1 MNHVYKVPV
10 IPQNLSKQETII
22 QVAEVLNHLSN
33 VTDDI
38 LTHISNR
45 VDKSRKKLTDIS
57 ERVDKVNMKINKL
70 TGAKKATQ
78 VFSSCKY
85 PGTDVSH
92 QYISIFSEVK
102 PPELIRHKV
111 KHKKITLNEEPLEK
125 LHVYHVKVKKNDNK
139 EHVRG
144 LGDIPNDI
152 DCVNDLL
159 LYNSGKNL
167 YKNFVMSDALE
178 ISQQIKEQV
187 YNDSASIGAAPYSI
201 SERSTLTRSSTQT
214 YFYTPNLGEV
224 PALDV
229 PLDLPD
235 LPNIADDLRYDTEL
249 GPGIAP
255 SVTTTPNIPDLPI
268 IEPTEPNK
276 ENSPEIELPPPP
288 PIKGTLENEE
298 IQLTKSVAIEIK
310 TPEPPTH
317 PVKEETS
324 PTKLSEFPQINMRAS
339 LMEAIRKA
347 GGTKNLK
354 SATMVKNEKSTKSA
368 SGGDLMA
375 DLHAK
380 LSMRRKGISGTKKQD
395 NSMDA
400 STALEKISAMIPPP
414 VNEINE
420 NNTEDEDWDD

>member
-1 MNHVYKVPV
+1 MNHAYKVPV

-22 QVAEVLNHLSN
+22 QVVEVLNHLSN

-38 LTHISNR
+38 LKHISNKVESSRTKLLNISDR
-45 VDKSRKKLTDIS
+45 VG
-57 ERVDKVNMKINKL
+57 KVNMKIEKL

-85 PGTDVSH
+85 PATDVNQ
-92 QYISIFSEVK
+92 QYISIFSDVK
-102 PPELIRHKV
+102 SPELVRHKV
-111 KHKKITLNEEPLEK
+111 KHKKITFNEEPLDK
-125 LHVYHVKVKKNDNK
+125 LYVYHVKVKKNDNK
-139 EHVRG
+139 ETVNG
-144 LGDIPNDI
+144 LGDIPNDV

-178 ISQQIKEQV
+178 VSQQIKEQEH
-187 YNDSASIGAAPYSI
+187 NDSSSIGAAPLSI

-235 LPNIADDLRYDTEL
+235 LPNVADDLRYDTEL

-255 SVTTTPNIPDLPI
+255 SVTTTPNIPDLPV
-268 IEPTEPNK
+268 IEQTEQAK
-276 ENSPEIELPPPP
+276 ENLPEIELPLPPP
-288 PIKGTLENEE
+288 PSI
-298 IQLTKSVAIEIK
+298 IK
-310 TPEPPTH
+310 TDESQQLQKVPIKIEPPKPSTP
-317 PVKEETS
+317 PVETETPS
-324 PTKLSEFPQINMRAS
+324 ELSELPQLDVRAS

-354 SATMVKNEKSTKSA
+354 STATPKSDAAKPV

-380 LSMRRKGISGTKKQD
+380 LSMRRKGISGTKKQE
-395 NSMDA
+395 SMDA
-400 STALEKISAMIPPP
+400 STAMEKISAMIPPP
-414 VNEINE
+414 VPTEINE

>member
-1 MNHVYKVPV
+1 MNHAYKVPV

-22 QVAEVLNHLSN
+22 QVVEVLNHLSN

-38 LTHISNR
+38 LKHISNKVESSRTKLLNISDR
-45 VDKSRKKLTDIS
+45 VG
-57 ERVDKVNMKINKL
+57 KVNMKIEKL

-85 PGTDVSH
+85 PATDVNQ
-92 QYISIFSEVK
+92 QYISIFSDVK
-102 PPELIRHKV
+102 SPELVRHKV
-111 KHKKITLNEEPLEK
+111 KHKKITFNEEPLDK
-125 LHVYHVKVKKNDNK
+125 LYVYHVKVKKNDNK
-139 EHVRG
+139 ETVNG
-144 LGDIPNDI
+144 LGDIPNDV

-178 ISQQIKEQV
+178 VSQQIKEQEH
-187 YNDSASIGAAPYSI
+187 NDSSSIGAAPLSI

-235 LPNIADDLRYDTEL
+235 LPNVADDLRYDTEL

-255 SVTTTPNIPDLPI
+255 SVTTTPNIPDLPV
-268 IEPTEPNK
+268 IEQTEQSK
-276 ENSPEIELPPPP
+276 ENLPEIELPLPPP
-288 PIKGTLENEE
+288 PST
-298 IQLTKSVAIEIK
+298 IK
-310 TPEPPTH
+310 TDESQQLQKVPIKIEPPKPSTP
-317 PVKEETS
+317 PVETETPS
-324 PTKLSEFPQINMRAS
+324 ELSELPQLDVRAS

-354 SATMVKNEKSTKSA
+354 STATPKSDAAKPV

-380 LSMRRKGISGTKKQD
+380 LSMRRKGISGTKKQE
-395 NSMDA
+395 SMDA
-400 STALEKISAMIPPP
+400 STAMEKISAMIPPP
-414 VNEINE
+414 VPTEINE

>member
-1 MNHVYKVPV
+1 MNHAYKVPV

-22 QVAEVLNHLSN
+22 QVVEVLNHLSN

-38 LTHISNR
+38 LKHISNKVESSRTKLLNISDR
-45 VDKSRKKLTDIS
+45 VG
-57 ERVDKVNMKINKL
+57 KVNMKIEKL

-85 PGTDVSH
+85 PATDVNQ
-92 QYISIFSEVK
+92 QYISIFSDVK
-102 PPELIRHKV
+102 SPELVRHKV
-111 KHKKITLNEEPLEK
+111 KHKKITFNEEPLDK
-125 LHVYHVKVKKNDNK
+125 LYVYHVKVKKNDNK
-139 EHVRG
+139 ETVNG
-144 LGDIPNDI
+144 LGDIPNDV

-178 ISQQIKEQV
+178 VSQQIKEQEH
-187 YNDSASIGAAPYSI
+187 NDSSSIGAAPLSI

-235 LPNIADDLRYDTEL
+235 LPNVADDLRYDTEL

-255 SVTTTPNIPDLPI
+255 SVTTTPNIPDLPV
-268 IEPTEPNK
+268 IEQTEQAK
-276 ENSPEIELPPPP
+276 ENLPEIELPLPPP
-288 PIKGTLENEE
+288 PST
-298 IQLTKSVAIEIK
+298 IK
-310 TPEPPTH
+310 TDESQQLQKVPIKIEPPKPSTP
-317 PVKEETS
+317 PVETETPS
-324 PTKLSEFPQINMRAS
+324 ELSELPQLDVRAS

-354 SATMVKNEKSTKSA
+354 STATPKSDAAKPV

-380 LSMRRKGISGTKKQD
+380 LSMRRKGISGTKKQE
-395 NSMDA
+395 SMDA
-400 STALEKISAMIPPP
+400 STAMEKISAMIPPP
-414 VNEINE
+414 VPTEINE

>member
-1 MNHVYKVPV
+1 MNHAYKVPV

-22 QVAEVLNHLSN
+22 QVVEVLNHLSN

-38 LTHISNR
+38 LKHISNKVESSRTKLLNISDR
-45 VDKSRKKLTDIS
+45 VG
-57 ERVDKVNMKINKL
+57 KVNMKIEKL

-85 PGTDVSH
+85 PATDVNQ
-92 QYISIFSEVK
+92 QYISIFSDVK
-102 PPELIRHKV
+102 SPELVRHKV
-111 KHKKITLNEEPLEK
+111 KHKKITFNEEPLDK
-125 LHVYHVKVKKNDNK
+125 LYVYHVKVKKNDNK
-139 EHVRG
+139 ETVNG
-144 LGDIPNDI
+144 LGDIPNDV

-178 ISQQIKEQV
+178 VSQQIKEQEH
-187 YNDSASIGAAPYSI
+187 NDSTSIGAAPLSI

-235 LPNIADDLRYDTEL
+235 LPNVADDLRYDTEL

-255 SVTTTPNIPDLPI
+255 SVTTTPNIPDLPV
-268 IEPTEPNK
+268 IEQTEQAK
-276 ENSPEIELPPPP
+276 ENLPEIELPLPPP
-288 PIKGTLENEE
+288 PST
-298 IQLTKSVAIEIK
+298 IK
-310 TPEPPTH
+310 TDESQQLQKVPIKIEPPKPPTP
-317 PVKEETS
+317 PVETETPS
-324 PTKLSEFPQINMRAS
+324 ELSELPQLDVRAS

-354 SATMVKNEKSTKSA
+354 STATPKSDAAKPV

-380 LSMRRKGISGTKKQD
+380 LSMRRKGISGTKKQE
-395 NSMDA
+395 SMDA
-400 STALEKISAMIPPP
+400 STAMEKISAMIPPP
-414 VNEINE
+414 VPTEINE

>member
-1 MNHVYKVPV
+1 MNHAYKVPV

-22 QVAEVLNHLSN
+22 QVVEVLNHLSN

-38 LTHISNR
+38 LKHISNKVESSRTKLLNISDR
-45 VDKSRKKLTDIS
+45 VG
-57 ERVDKVNMKINKL
+57 KVNMKIEKL

-85 PGTDVSH
+85 PATDVNQ
-92 QYISIFSEVK
+92 QYISIFSDVK
-102 PPELIRHKV
+102 SPELVRHKV
-111 KHKKITLNEEPLEK
+111 KHKKITFNEEPLDK
-125 LHVYHVKVKKNDNK
+125 LYVYHVKVKKNDNK
-139 EHVRG
+139 ETVNG
-144 LGDIPNDI
+144 LGDIPNDV

-178 ISQQIKEQV
+178 VSQQIKEQEH
-187 YNDSASIGAAPYSI
+187 NDSSSIGAAPLSI

-235 LPNIADDLRYDTEL
+235 LPNVADDLRYDTEL

-255 SVTTTPNIPDLPI
+255 SVTTTPNIPDLPV
-268 IEPTEPNK
+268 IEQTEQAK
-276 ENSPEIELPPPP
+276 ENLPEIELPLPPP
-288 PIKGTLENEE
+288 PST
-298 IQLTKSVAIEIK
+298 IK
-310 TPEPPTH
+310 TDESQQLQKVPIKIEPPKPPTP
-317 PVKEETS
+317 PVETET
-324 PTKLSEFPQINMRAS
+324 PSELPELPQLDVRAS

-354 SATMVKNEKSTKSA
+354 STATPKSDAAKPV

-380 LSMRRKGISGTKKQD
+380 LSMRRKGISGTKKQE
-395 NSMDA
+395 SMDA
-400 STALEKISAMIPPP
+400 STAMEKISAMIPPP
-414 VNEINE
+414 VPTEINE

>member
-1 MNHVYKVPV
+1 MNHAYKVPV

-22 QVAEVLNHLSN
+22 QVVEVLNHLSN

-38 LTHISNR
+38 LKHISNKVESSRTKLLNISDR
-45 VDKSRKKLTDIS
+45 VG
-57 ERVDKVNMKINKL
+57 KVNMKIEKL

-85 PGTDVSH
+85 PATDVNQ
-92 QYISIFSEVK
+92 QYISIFSDVK
-102 PPELIRHKV
+102 SPELVRHKV
-111 KHKKITLNEEPLEK
+111 KHKKITFNEEPLDK
-125 LHVYHVKVKKNDNK
+125 LYVYHVKVKKNDNK
-139 EHVRG
+139 ETVNG
-144 LGDIPNDI
+144 LGDIPNDV

-178 ISQQIKEQV
+178 VSQQIKEQEH
-187 YNDSASIGAAPYSI
+187 NDSSSIGAAPLSI

-235 LPNIADDLRYDTEL
+235 LPNVADDLRYDTEL

-255 SVTTTPNIPDLPI
+255 SVTTTPNIPDLPV
-268 IEPTEPNK
+268 IEQTEQSK
-276 ENSPEIELPPPP
+276 ENLPEIELPLPPP
-288 PIKGTLENEE
+288 PST
-298 IQLTKSVAIEIK
+298 IK
-310 TPEPPTH
+310 TDESQQLQKVPIKIEPPKPPTP
-317 PVKEETS
+317 PVETET
-324 PTKLSEFPQINMRAS
+324 PSELPELPQLDVRAS

-354 SATMVKNEKSTKSA
+354 STATPKSDAAKPV

-380 LSMRRKGISGTKKQD
+380 LSMRRKGISGTKKQE
-395 NSMDA
+395 SMDA
-400 STALEKISAMIPPP
+400 STAMEKISAMIPPP
-414 VNEINE
+414 VPTEINE

>member
-1 MNHVYKVPV
+1 MNHAYKVPV

-22 QVAEVLNHLSN
+22 QVVEVLNHLSN

-38 LTHISNR
+38 LKHISNKVESSRTKLLNISDR
-45 VDKSRKKLTDIS
+45 VG
-57 ERVDKVNMKINKL
+57 KVNMKIEKL

-85 PGTDVSH
+85 PATDVNQ
-92 QYISIFSEVK
+92 QYISIFSDVK
-102 PPELIRHKV
+102 SPELVRHKV
-111 KHKKITLNEEPLEK
+111 KHKKITFNEEPLDK
-125 LHVYHVKVKKNDNK
+125 LYVYHVKVKKNDNK
-139 EHVRG
+139 ETVNG
-144 LGDIPNDI
+144 LGDIPNDV

-178 ISQQIKEQV
+178 VSQQIKEQEH
-187 YNDSASIGAAPYSI
+187 NDSSSIGAAPLSI

-235 LPNIADDLRYDTEL
+235 LPNVADDLRYDTEL

-255 SVTTTPNIPDLPI
+255 SVTTTPNIPDLPV
-268 IEPTEPNK
+268 IEQTDQSK
-276 ENSPEIELPPPP
+276 ENLPEIELPLPPP
-288 PIKGTLENEE
+288 PSI
-298 IQLTKSVAIEIK
+298 IK
-310 TPEPPTH
+310 TDESQQLQKVPIKIEPPKPPTP
-317 PVKEETS
+317 PVESET
-324 PTKLSEFPQINMRAS
+324 PSELPELPQLDVRAS

-354 SATMVKNEKSTKSA
+354 STATPKSDA
-368 SGGDLMA
+368 
-375 DLHAK
+375 AK
-380 LSMRRKGISGTKKQD
+380 
-395 NSMDA
+395 
-400 STALEKISAMIPPP
+400 P
-414 VNEINE
+414 VVCH
-420 NNTEDEDWDD
+420 

>member
-1 MNHVYKVPV
+1 V

-22 QVAEVLNHLSN
+22 QVVEVLNHLSN

-38 LTHISNR
+38 LKHISNKVESSRTKLLNISDR
-45 VDKSRKKLTDIS
+45 VG
-57 ERVDKVNMKINKL
+57 KVNMKIEKL

-85 PGTDVSH
+85 PATDVNQ
-92 QYISIFSEVK
+92 QYISIFSDVK
-102 PPELIRHKV
+102 SPELVRHKV
-111 KHKKITLNEEPLEK
+111 KHKKITFNEEPLDK
-125 LHVYHVKVKKNDNK
+125 LYVYHVKVKKNDNK
-139 EHVRG
+139 ETVNG
-144 LGDIPNDI
+144 LGDIPNDV

-178 ISQQIKEQV
+178 VSQQIKEQEH
-187 YNDSASIGAAPYSI
+187 NDSSSIGAAPLSI

-235 LPNIADDLRYDTEL
+235 LPNVADDLRYDTEL

-255 SVTTTPNIPDLPI
+255 SVTTTPNIPDLPV
-268 IEPTEPNK
+268 IEQTEQAK
-276 ENSPEIELPPPP
+276 ENLPEIELPLPPP
-288 PIKGTLENEE
+288 PSI
-298 IQLTKSVAIEIK
+298 IK
-310 TPEPPTH
+310 TDESQQLQKVPIKIEPPKPPTP
-317 PVKEETS
+317 PVETETPS
-324 PTKLSEFPQINMRAS
+324 ELSELPQLDVRAS

-354 SATMVKNEKSTKSA
+354 STATPKSDAAKPV

-380 LSMRRKGISGTKKQD
+380 LSMRRKGISGTKKQE
-395 NSMDA
+395 SMDA
-400 STALEKISAMIPPP
+400 STAMEKISAMIPPP
-414 VNEINE
+414 VPTEINE

>member
-1 MNHVYKVPV
+1 MNHAYKVPV

-22 QVAEVLNHLSN
+22 QVVEVLNHLSN

-38 LTHISNR
+38 LKHISNKVESSRTKLLNISDR
-45 VDKSRKKLTDIS
+45 VG
-57 ERVDKVNMKINKL
+57 KVNMKIEKL

-85 PGTDVSH
+85 PATDVNQ
-92 QYISIFSEVK
+92 QYISIFSDVK
-102 PPELIRHKV
+102 SPELVRHKV
-111 KHKKITLNEEPLEK
+111 KHKKITFNEEPLDK
-125 LHVYHVKVKKNDNK
+125 LYVYHVKVKKNDNK
-139 EHVRG
+139 ETVNG
-144 LGDIPNDI
+144 LGDIPNDV

-178 ISQQIKEQV
+178 VSQQIKEQEH
-187 YNDSASIGAAPYSI
+187 NDSSSIGAAPLSI

-235 LPNIADDLRYDTEL
+235 LPNVADDLRYDTEL

-255 SVTTTPNIPDLPI
+255 SVTTTPNIPDLPV
-268 IEPTEPNK
+268 IEQTEQSK
-276 ENSPEIELPPPP
+276 ENLPEIELPLPPP
-288 PIKGTLENEE
+288 PST
-298 IQLTKSVAIEIK
+298 IK
-310 TPEPPTH
+310 TDESQQLQKVPIKIEPPKPPTP
-317 PVKEETS
+317 PVETETPS
-324 PTKLSEFPQINMRAS
+324 ELSELPQLDVRAS

-354 SATMVKNEKSTKSA
+354 STATPKSDAAKPV

-380 LSMRRKGISGTKKQD
+380 LSMRRKGISGTKKQE
-395 NSMDA
+395 SMDA
-400 STALEKISAMIPPP
+400 STAMEKISAMIPPP
-414 VNEINE
+414 VPTEINE

>member
-1 MNHVYKVPV
+1 V

-22 QVAEVLNHLSN
+22 QVVEVLNHLSN

-38 LTHISNR
+38 LKHISNKVESSRTKLLNISDR
-45 VDKSRKKLTDIS
+45 VG
-57 ERVDKVNMKINKL
+57 KVNMKIEKL

-85 PGTDVSH
+85 PATDVNQ
-92 QYISIFSEVK
+92 QYISIFSDVK
-102 PPELIRHKV
+102 SPELVRHKV
-111 KHKKITLNEEPLEK
+111 KHKKITFNEEPLDK
-125 LHVYHVKVKKNDNK
+125 LYVYHVKVKKNDNK
-139 EHVRG
+139 ETVNG
-144 LGDIPNDI
+144 LGDIPNDV

-178 ISQQIKEQV
+178 VSQQIKEQEH
-187 YNDSASIGAAPYSI
+187 NDSSSIGAAPLSI

-235 LPNIADDLRYDTEL
+235 LPNVADDLRYDTEL

-255 SVTTTPNIPDLPI
+255 SVTTTPNIPDLPV
-268 IEPTEPNK
+268 IEQTEQAK
-276 ENSPEIELPPPP
+276 ENLPEIELPLPPP
-288 PIKGTLENEE
+288 PST
-298 IQLTKSVAIEIK
+298 IK
-310 TPEPPTH
+310 TDESQQLQKVPIKIEPPKPPTP
-317 PVKEETS
+317 PVETET
-324 PTKLSEFPQINMRAS
+324 PSELPELPQLDVRAS

-354 SATMVKNEKSTKSA
+354 STATPKSDAAKPV

-380 LSMRRKGISGTKKQD
+380 LSMRRKGISGTKKQE
-395 NSMDA
+395 SMDA
-400 STALEKISAMIPPP
+400 STAMEKISAMIPPP
-414 VNEINE
+414 VPTEINE

>member
-1 MNHVYKVPV
+1 MNHAYKVPV

-22 QVAEVLNHLSN
+22 QVVEVLNHLSN

-38 LTHISNR
+38 LKHISNKVESSRTKLLNISDR
-45 VDKSRKKLTDIS
+45 VG
-57 ERVDKVNMKINKL
+57 KVNMKIEKL

-85 PGTDVSH
+85 PATDVNQ
-92 QYISIFSEVK
+92 QYISIFSDVK
-102 PPELIRHKV
+102 SPELVRHKV
-111 KHKKITLNEEPLEK
+111 KHKKITFNEEPLDK
-125 LHVYHVKVKKNDNK
+125 LYVYHVKVKKNDNK
-139 EHVRG
+139 ETVNG
-144 LGDIPNDI
+144 LGDIPNDV

-178 ISQQIKEQV
+178 VSQQIKEQEH
-187 YNDSASIGAAPYSI
+187 NDSSSIGAAPLSI

-235 LPNIADDLRYDTEL
+235 LPNVADDLRYDTEL

-255 SVTTTPNIPDLPI
+255 SVTTTPNIPDLPV
-268 IEPTEPNK
+268 IEQTDQSK
-276 ENSPEIELPPPP
+276 ENLPEIELPLPPP
-288 PIKGTLENEE
+288 PST
-298 IQLTKSVAIEIK
+298 IK
-310 TPEPPTH
+310 TDESQQLQKVPIKIEPPKPPTP
-317 PVKEETS
+317 PVESET
-324 PTKLSEFPQINMRAS
+324 PSELPELPQLDVRAS

-354 SATMVKNEKSTKSA
+354 STATPKSDAAKPV

-380 LSMRRKGISGTKKQD
+380 LSMRRKGISGTKKQE
-395 NSMDA
+395 SMDA
-400 STALEKISAMIPPP
+400 STAMEKISAMIPPP
-414 VNEINE
+414 VPTEINE

>member
-10 IPQNLSKQETII
+10 IPQNLGKQETII
-22 QVAEVLNHLSN
+22 QVAEVLNHLNN

-38 LTHISNR
+38 LKHISNK
-45 VDKSRKKLTDIS
+45 VESNSKKLSDIS
-57 ERVDKVNMKINKL
+57 DRVDKVNKKISKL
-70 TGAKKATQ
+70 NGAKKATQ

-85 PGTDVSH
+85 PASDINQ
-92 QYISIFSEVK
+92 QYISIFSDVK

-111 KHKKITLNEEPLEK
+111 KQKKVTFSEEPLDK
-125 LHVYHVKVKKNDNK
+125 LYVYHVKVKKNDSK
-139 EHVRG
+139 EVATG
-144 LGDIPNDI
+144 LGDIPRDI

-167 YKNFVMSDALE
+167 YKNFVISDALE
-178 ISQQIKEQV
+178 ISQHIKEQER
-187 YNDSASIGAAPYSI
+187 NENSGIGAAPHSI
-201 SERSTLTRSSTQT
+201 SERSTLTRSSTQN

-255 SVTTTPNIPDLPI
+255 SVTTTPNIPDLPT
-268 IEPTEPNK
+268 IEHADSQPR
-276 ENSPEIELPPPP
+276 ENIPEIELPPPP
-288 PIKGTLENEE
+288 PPPIIKEEVVENKKVPIEE
-298 IQLTKSVAIEIK
+298 
-310 TPEPPTH
+310 TPKPPTPPVEDEPP
-317 PVKEETS
+317 
-324 PTKLSEFPQINMRAS
+324 PTKLSELPQLDVRAS

-347 GGTKNLK
+347 GGAKNLK
-354 SATMVKNEKSTKSA
+354 SANTKKNDAVKKPA

-380 LSMRRKGISGTKKQD
+380 LSMRRKGISGTKKQE
-395 NSMDA
+395 SMDA
-400 STALEKISAMIPPP
+400 SSALEKISAMIPPP
-414 VNEINE
+414 VVNEVNE

>member
-1 MNHVYKVPV
+1 MNHAYKVPV

-22 QVAEVLNHLSN
+22 QVVEVLNHLSN

-38 LTHISNR
+38 LKHISNKVESSRTKLLNISDR
-45 VDKSRKKLTDIS
+45 VG
-57 ERVDKVNMKINKL
+57 KVNMKIEKL

-85 PGTDVSH
+85 PATDVNQ
-92 QYISIFSEVK
+92 QYISIFSDVK
-102 PPELIRHKV
+102 SPELVRHKV
-111 KHKKITLNEEPLEK
+111 KHKKITFNEEPLDK
-125 LHVYHVKVKKNDNK
+125 LYVYHVKVKKNDNK
-139 EHVRG
+139 ETVNC
-144 LGDIPNDI
+144 LGDIPNDV

-178 ISQQIKEQV
+178 VSQQIKEQEH
-187 YNDSASIGAAPYSI
+187 NDSSSIGAAPLSI

-235 LPNIADDLRYDTEL
+235 LPNVADDLRYDTEL

-255 SVTTTPNIPDLPI
+255 SVTTTPNIPDLPV
-268 IEPTEPNK
+268 IEQTEQAK
-276 ENSPEIELPPPP
+276 ENLPEIELPLPPP
-288 PIKGTLENEE
+288 PST
-298 IQLTKSVAIEIK
+298 IK
-310 TPEPPTH
+310 TDESQQLQKVPIKIEPPKPPTP
-317 PVKEETS
+317 PVETETPS
-324 PTKLSEFPQINMRAS
+324 ELSELPQLDVRAS

-354 SATMVKNEKSTKSA
+354 STATPKSDAAKPV

-380 LSMRRKGISGTKKQD
+380 LSMRRKGISGTKKQE
-395 NSMDA
+395 SMDA
-400 STALEKISAMIPPP
+400 STAMEKISAMIPPP
-414 VNEINE
+414 VPTEINE

>member
-1 MNHVYKVPV
+1 MNHAYKVPV

-22 QVAEVLNHLSN
+22 QVVEVLNHLSN

-38 LTHISNR
+38 LKHISNKVESSRTKLLNISDR
-45 VDKSRKKLTDIS
+45 VG
-57 ERVDKVNMKINKL
+57 KVNMKIEKL

-85 PGTDVSH
+85 PATDVNQ
-92 QYISIFSEVK
+92 QYISIFSDVK
-102 PPELIRHKV
+102 SPELVRHKV
-111 KHKKITLNEEPLEK
+111 KHKKITFNEEPLDK
-125 LHVYHVKVKKNDNK
+125 LYVYHVKVKKNDNK
-139 EHVRG
+139 ETVNG
-144 LGDIPNDI
+144 LGDIPNDV

-178 ISQQIKEQV
+178 VSQQIKEQEH
-187 YNDSASIGAAPYSI
+187 NDSSSIGAAPLSI

-235 LPNIADDLRYDTEL
+235 LPNVADDLRYDTEL

-255 SVTTTPNIPDLPI
+255 SVTTTPNIPDLPV
-268 IEPTEPNK
+268 IEQTEQAK
-276 ENSPEIELPPPP
+276 ENLPEIELPLPPP
-288 PIKGTLENEE
+288 PST
-298 IQLTKSVAIEIK
+298 IK
-310 TPEPPTH
+310 TDESQQLQKVPIKIEPPKPPTP
-317 PVKEETS
+317 PVETETPS
-324 PTKLSEFPQINMRAS
+324 ELSELPQLDVRAS

-354 SATMVKNEKSTKSA
+354 STATPKSDAAKPV

-380 LSMRRKGISGTKKQD
+380 LSMRRKGISGTKKQE
-395 NSMDA
+395 SMDA
-400 STALEKISAMIPPP
+400 STAMEKISAMIPPP
-414 VNEINE
+414 VPTEINE

>member
-1 MNHVYKVPV
+1 MNHAYKVPV

-22 QVAEVLNHLSN
+22 QVVEVLNHLSN

-38 LTHISNR
+38 LKHISNKVESSRTKLLNISDR
-45 VDKSRKKLTDIS
+45 VG
-57 ERVDKVNMKINKL
+57 KVNMKIEKL

-85 PGTDVSH
+85 PATDVNQ
-92 QYISIFSEVK
+92 QYISIFSDVK
-102 PPELIRHKV
+102 SPELVRHKV
-111 KHKKITLNEEPLEK
+111 KHKKITFNEEPLDK
-125 LHVYHVKVKKNDNK
+125 LYVYHVKVKKNDNK
-139 EHVRG
+139 ETVNG
-144 LGDIPNDI
+144 LGDIPNDV

-178 ISQQIKEQV
+178 VSQQIKEQEH
-187 YNDSASIGAAPYSI
+187 NDSSSIGAAPLSI

-235 LPNIADDLRYDTEL
+235 LPNVADDLRYDTEL

-255 SVTTTPNIPDLPI
+255 SVTTTPNIPDLPV
-268 IEPTEPNK
+268 IEQTDQSK
-276 ENSPEIELPPPP
+276 ENLPEIELPLPPP
-288 PIKGTLENEE
+288 PSI
-298 IQLTKSVAIEIK
+298 IK
-310 TPEPPTH
+310 TDESQQLQKVPIKIEPPKPPTP
-317 PVKEETS
+317 PVESET
-324 PTKLSEFPQINMRAS
+324 PSELPELPQLDVRAS

-354 SATMVKNEKSTKSA
+354 STATPKSDAAKPV

-380 LSMRRKGISGTKKQD
+380 LSMRRKGISGTKKQE
-395 NSMDA
+395 SMDA
-400 STALEKISAMIPPP
+400 STAMEKISAMIPPP
-414 VNEINE
+414 VPTEINE